1 MDVCIENVF
10 PAVAMP
16 FNPFQ
21 RDPREDKS
29 PDDERRETDPS
40 DSGAIPRIAHANVDA
55 LFASVKA
62 GTDEP
67 EVLDELIEYL
77 SERVGTALR
86 EAEQRARTIGV
97 QIRYMDQFSVR
108 QTMRLTRPSNDERE
122 LLAEAREL
130 FFLLFR
136 RRVPVQMLGLSATN
150 LEACSRQEELRG
162 RAMALPG
169 AQPFEA
175 QGKRAA
181 PLRVAA
187 RMGLR

>member
-21 RDPREDKS
+21 RDPREDG
-29 PDDERRETDPS
+29 DHEDERRKPDTS
-40 DSGAIPRIAHANVDA
+40 DSKVVPYIGPVPVDA

-62 GTDEP
+62 GTDDP

-77 SERVGTALR
+77 SERLGIALR
-86 EAEQRARTIGV
+86 EAGQRARTIGV
-97 QIRYMDQFSVR
+97 QIRYVDQFSAR
-108 QTMRLTRPSNDERE
+108 QTLRLTRPSNDECE

-130 FFLLFR
+130 FASICK
-136 RRVPVQMLGLSATN
+136 RRVPVQVLSLSATN
-150 LEACSRQEELRG
+150 LEPCSRREELHG
-162 RAMALPG
+162 GEFALAG
-169 AQPFEA
+169 AQH
-175 QGKRAA
+175 AA

-187 RMGLR
+187 RVGLR

>member
-21 RDPREDKS
+21 RDPREDRNHEDKRRK
-29 PDDERRETDPS
+29 PDTS
-40 DSGAIPRIAHANVDA
+40 DSKVITDVGPVYVDA

-62 GTDEP
+62 DTDDP

-77 SERVGTALR
+77 SERLGTALR
-86 EAEQRARTIGV
+86 EAGQRARTIGV
-97 QIRYMDQFSVR
+97 QIRYVDQFSVR
-108 QTMRLTRPSNDERE
+108 QTLRLTRPSNDERE

-130 FFLLFR
+130 FALLFK

-150 LEACSRQEELRG
+150 LEACSQG
-162 RAMALPG
+162 KALGGGEFALAG
-169 AQPFEA
+169 AQH
-175 QGKRAA
+175 AA
-181 PLRVAA
+181 PLQVAA
-187 RMGLR
+187 RVGLR

>member
-21 RDPREDKS
+21 REPREDKS
-29 PDDERRETDPS
+29 HEDKRRQAKTS
-40 DSGAIPRIAHANVDA
+40 DSKAIVEVAPVHGDA

-67 EVLDELIEYL
+67 ELLDELIEYL
-77 SERVGTALR
+77 SERLGTALR
-86 EAEQRARTIGV
+86 ESEQRARTIGV
-97 QIRYMDQFSVR
+97 QIRYVDQFSAR
-108 QTMRLTRPSNDERE
+108 QTMRLTRPSNDERA

-130 FFLLFR
+130 FASLFK
-136 RRVPVQMLGLSATN
+136 RRVPVQMLGLSATT
-150 LEACSRQEELRG
+150 LEACSRPKE
-162 RAMALPG
+162 LPG
-169 AQPFEA
+169 CELVPAGAQHA
-175 QGKRAA
+175 T

-187 RMGLR
+187 RVGLR